1 MYLFIGPY
9 ADLHDLL
16 HAHLHFTCTYK
27 PVTLIKHTTL
37 YLACQ
42 PGVSGLYVLCFGMS
56 LFLLS
61 TYLLYLSGI
70 LGRILH
76 RWNYVLR
83 FMCLFVWSLLCTV
96 MSTLKTEYRVV
107 QSCLAI
113 KYWTGLDINGCPL
126 ARGNQKSCLGKLRL
140 ISGCPNGHVD
150 FRWMLI

>member
-9 ADLHDLL
+9 AVLHDLL

-83 FMCLFVWSLLCTV
+83 FMCLFVWVFV
-96 MSTLKTEYRVV
+96 MYCHEHTETRV
-107 QSCLAI
+107 QSCTELFGNKVLNLEYSEKRNFAFHGHI
-113 KYWTGLDINGCPL
+113 TSIDDPTTVHSQPL
-126 ARGNQKSCLGKLRL
+126 WN
-140 ISGCPNGHVD
+140 
-150 FRWMLI
+150 